1 MKRVIIGVF
10 VFALPFCAA
19 AQSRDRRY
27 SPPANS
33 LPPRP
38 PGAITD
44 TGFASALGRSIQGYP
59 MAPIRGGAVTP
70 YLLMPPAYPPPPVFY
85 YMPPPGPAVVLN
97 QTFVAPAAA
106 REAPPE
112 DPPAPTFSGYRAPL
126 TPSVTAEPPAEP
138 PAAPATVLKP
148 SLYLIALKDG
158 SVLLAMAYWYEDG
171 ALNYV
176 GKNHEIHVLSLDHV
190 DRELSSRLN
199 RERGIDFHFP
209 E

>member
-1 MKRVIIGVF
+1 MKQLMIGVF
-10 VFALPFCAA
+10 VLALPFCATP
-19 AQSRDRRY
+19 QSRDGTYPR
-27 SPPANS
+27 PANP

-59 MAPIRGGAVTP
+59 MAPTRGRTVTP

-85 YMPPPGPAVVLN
+85 HMPPPAPAVVLN

-106 REAPPE
+106 REPAPE
-112 DPPAPTFSGYRAPL
+112 EPPAPAFSGYRAPL
-126 TPSVTAEPPAEP
+126 TPSAMSE
-138 PAAPATVLKP
+138 PAAAPAPPATVLKP
-148 SLYLIALKDG
+148 SLYLIALKNG
-158 SVLLAMAYWYEDG
+158 AVQMAVAYWYEDG

-176 GKNHEIHVLSLDHV
+176 AKDHEIHVLSLDRV
-190 DRELSSRLN
+190 DRELSSQLN